1 MLVFVI
7 VAPAV
12 IGLAVCVELDDMPGM
27 IGAAAGARDDTSCTG
42 LITERLHALSLGFN
56 TVSPVLLVVEVV
68 VVVAVLWCGI
78 IMWVCKLLLRPR
90 GCLVSG
96 LLLGS

>member
-1 MLVFVI
+1 MVWVE
-7 VAPAV
+7 VA
-12 IGLAVCVELDDMPGM
+12 GLPG
-27 IGAAAGARDDTSCTG
+27 IRCAAGVQKNDDDASCTG
-42 LITERLHALSLGFN
+42 LITERLHALCLGFN
-56 TVSPVLLVVEVV
+56 TVSPVLLVLEVV

-78 IMWVCKLLLRPR
+78 IMWLCKLLLRPR